1 MPASLCAAGRGCKE
15 IEMAL
20 PEGFVTVIVNG
31 EERLVA
37 DGRTIADL
45 LAELRLGGR
54 RIAVEMNRDIV
65 PRAEYASRSIRD
77 GDRIEIVQFVG
88 GG

>member
-1 MPASLCAAGRGCKE
+1 
-15 IEMAL
+15 MAL

-65 PRAEYASRSIRD
+65 PRAEYAFRSIRE